1 MSDAATAREIT
12 VTRVFDAPRDA
23 VWKAWTEP
31 AQLAHWWGPRGWTT
45 PESGV
50 SVDLRVGGTMRVT
63 SFSDEHGGEMTTV
76 GTFTEVVEPERLSFD
91 EASEDSWHE
100 GADSTVTFTDLGDGR
115 TEMTLRSTIHTTDE
129 MATRAEAGL
138 RGALDRLEELLT

>member
-31 AQLAHWWGPRGWTT
+31 AQLANWWGAPGWTT

-50 SVDLRVGGTMRVT
+50 SLDLRVGGTMRVT
-63 SFSDEHGGEMTTV
+63 SYSDEHGGEMTTI
-76 GTFTEVVEPERLSFD
+76 GTCTEVVEPERLSFA
-91 EASEDSWHE
+91 EASEDSWHD
-100 GADSTVTFTDLGDGR
+100 GADSTVTFADLGDGR
-115 TEMTLRSTIHTTDE
+115 TEMMLRSTIHTTDE
-129 MATRAEAGL
+129 MATQAEAGL
-138 RGALDRLEELLT
+138 RGALDRLGELLA

>member
-1 MSDAATAREIT
+1 MSDAGTARVIT
-12 VTRVFDAPRDA
+12 VTRVLDAPRDA

-31 AQLAHWWGPRGWTT
+31 AQLAHWWGAPGWTT
-45 PESGV
+45 PESGI

-76 GTFTEVVEPERLSFD
+76 GTFTEVVEPERLSF
-91 EASEDSWHE
+91 EEESEDSWHE

-115 TEMTLRSTIHTTDE
+115 TEMILRSTVYTTDE
-129 MATRAEAGL
+129 MASQAERGM
-138 RGALDRLEELLT
+138 RGAFDRLEEMLG